1 MRINKV
7 FKSCDYN
14 NYYQKQVGGAL
25 ENYHAGLKFQRGYGP
40 WGRLISRYG
49 LPIAKYFGKQI
60 FKTGVDL
67 VSDVAKGIEPKTAL
81 KSRLKE
87 RGTSILRDILEK
99 VEPQS
104 GGGSVMKR
112 KNLTIDN
119 KIFKKVKTGKKNIK
133 KAKTSKKFK
142 NLKRN
147 KTVKKS
153 SIKKKVN
160 QHKKKLN
167 FLD

>member
-14 NYYQKQVGGAL
+14 DYYQKQVGGAL

-49 LPIAKYFGKQI
+49 FPIAKYIGKQI

-67 VSDVAKGIEPKTAL
+67 VSDVAQGIEPKTAL

-99 VEPQS
+99 AESQS
-104 GGGSVMKR
+104 GRGSSMKR
-112 KNLTIDN
+112 KNLTFDN
-119 KIFKKVKTGKKNIK
+119 KIVKKVKTRKKNI
-133 KAKTSKKFK
+133 KAKTSKKFR

-147 KTVKKS
+147 KSVKKPAF
-153 SIKKKVN
+153 KKKVN
-160 QHKKKLN
+160 RHKKKLN

>member
-14 NYYQKQVGGAL
+14 DYYQKQAGGAL
-25 ENYHAGLKFQRGYGP
+25 ENYYTGLKFQRGYGP

-60 FKTGVDL
+60 FKTGVDI

-99 VEPQS
+99 AESQS
-104 GGGSVMKR
+104 GRGSAMKR
-112 KNLTIDN
+112 KNLKVDK
-119 KIFKKVKTGKKNIK
+119 KIVKKVKTSKKNIK
-133 KAKTSKKFK
+133 KTKTSKKSR
-142 NLKRN
+142 NRKRN
-147 KTVKKS
+147 KTVKKPAF
-153 SIKKKVN
+153 KKKVN
-160 QHKKKLN
+160 RHKKKLN

>member
-14 NYYQKQVGGAL
+14 DYYQKQVGGAL

-99 VEPQS
+99 AESQS
-104 GGGSVMKR
+104 GRGSAMKR
-112 KNLTIDN
+112 KNLTFDN
-119 KIFKKVKTGKKNIK
+119 KIVKKVKISKKNNK
-133 KAKTSKKFK
+133 KAKSSKKSSH
-142 NLKRN
+142 LKRN
-147 KTVKKS
+147 KIVKKPAF
-153 SIKKKVN
+153 KKKVN
-160 QHKKKLN
+160 RHKKKLN

>member
-14 NYYQKQVGGAL
+14 DYYQKQVGGAL
-25 ENYHAGLKFQRGYGP
+25 ENYYSGLKFQRGYGP

-49 LPIAKYFGKQI
+49 FSIAKYLGKQI
-60 FKTGVDL
+60 FKTGVDI
-67 VSDVAKGIEPKTAL
+67 VSDVTKGIEPKTAL

-99 VEPQS
+99 AEFQS
-104 GGGSVMKR
+104 GGGSAMKR
-112 KNLTIDN
+112 KNISSGN
-119 KIFKKVKTGKKNIK
+119 KIVKKVKTGKKNIK
-133 KAKTSKKFK
+133 KTKISKKPR

-147 KTVKKS
+147 KTVRKPA
-153 SIKKKVN
+153 IKKKVN
-160 QHKKKLN
+160 RQKKKFN